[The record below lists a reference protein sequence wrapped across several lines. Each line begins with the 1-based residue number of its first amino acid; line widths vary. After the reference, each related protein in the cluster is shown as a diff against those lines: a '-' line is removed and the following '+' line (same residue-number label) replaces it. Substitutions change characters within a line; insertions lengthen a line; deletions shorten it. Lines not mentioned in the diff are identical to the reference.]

1 MVAAPERL
9 RCSCRELLEWYHSLG
24 KQPNPACQIS
34 FGQQPPSEFGAW
46 RLSTRN
52 GVSPFLLL
60 LFAEAEYKQQPSRL
74 QQQIAELNHQLEVVQ
89 HRAAAKEASSRKYKE
104 AVRAFKTKLQERD
117 DALAQRQSQVLELH
131 TELSQLQRL
140 FKMGPAGA
148 VRSSTHLM
156 SAPGSPGAAWGARD
170 SGGVYSP
177 TRAGVRLGSAG
188 SRSAPE
194 EVLAAA
200 TDEVERLRVEVHGF
214 HLEMGALQAQV
225 AEKDALLQRAL
236 ADTAALDHDRGSIA
250 ARAEEA
256 TQAAFNLEKQLR
268 EARQSLEETEKRRAT
283 VAEKLAAAEAR
294 CEGLQSDQARWIRA
308 EGALRA
314 QVEELQ
320 EQLST
325 QEQQQSKLLQQAKE
339 VAQKESDA
347 NRRIQQLESRAETLE
362 AKLDA
367 SSSEAGQLMRRADR
381 HENATSTLQA
391 QLEAASRQAKEFAQA
406 LLNTESRL
414 RDSNRQNIDL
424 QHSCEE
430 LARKCDAAD
439 RARQQL
445 QEQLTAAESRIATA
459 DRRAADLD
467 SQLLLLGR
475 ALREA
480 EGAALEWQGKAR
492 QAEQARQD
500 IGNMVAGSEKAVQQL
515 QSDLAQLQLSH
526 SSERS
531 QAQQQQDQLRSALS
545 EAQAAKTAAEL
556 RLMEAEKQLADV
568 RASLSSQERLLGVL
582 RQQAAEDGSA
592 VQQVAELHNT
602 VQMLEN
608 ALAEQRR
615 TVQQLRTAAAASQAE
630 QQATVQGLLAELS
643 DKSNQLVDA
652 ERRFSQL
659 ESLMQRIASRTGQGA
674 ALGQGLTTG
683 SSGSLTGDIMGSFT
697 GGGAAAAAQ
706 PQQQQQRGVGAG
718 GLGLGL
724 TAKLQQWEQQ
734 RLSNGLRASRDFQQ
748 QTSDRWDMNG
758 VRSAG
763 GGGIGAGLAGPC
775 GRCGVRGCDG
785 GVLCAGFRGSPTRA
799 V

>member
-1 MVAAPERL
+1 
-9 RCSCRELLEWYHSLG
+9 
-24 KQPNPACQIS
+24 
-34 FGQQPPSEFGAW
+34 
-46 RLSTRN
+46 
-52 GVSPFLLL
+52 
-60 LFAEAEYKQQPSRL
+60 
-74 QQQIAELNHQLEVVQ
+74 
-89 HRAAAKEASSRKYKE
+89 
-104 AVRAFKTKLQERD
+104 
-117 DALAQRQSQVLELH
+117 
-131 TELSQLQRL
+131 
-140 FKMGPAGA
+140 MGPAGA